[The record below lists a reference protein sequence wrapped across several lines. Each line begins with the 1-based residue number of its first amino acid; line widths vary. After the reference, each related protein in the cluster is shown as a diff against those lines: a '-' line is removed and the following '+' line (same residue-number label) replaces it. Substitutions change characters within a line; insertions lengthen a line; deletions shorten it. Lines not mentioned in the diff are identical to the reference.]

1 MVAIAVFLTGC
12 AQLPRSGAIGV
23 GPNVQIEST
32 DDYLY
37 YSPSLPSPGDS
48 QQQIVTGFLS
58 AGNGPQNDYEVARSY
73 LANNFKS
80 EWSASDEVL
89 VQQGATVF
97 DLIDESNARVEL
109 QVSATIDANGIDNL
123 APFSF
128 FNVVSEDPPHIM
140 FSTVRTGN
148 KNKDTLNNI
157 LANQQFVV
165 NLVTEDVVEQMNT
178 TSQPVAADVNEFEL
192 ANVTPIESIYIKPKR
207 VKESLVQFECEMVH
221 HYFIEKHQNGG
232 ACIIIGKIITMH
244 IDDSILMENH
254 KIDLEKYKPVARLAG
269 SNYSKL
275 GEIFS
280 IKR

>member
-1 MVAIAVFLTGC
+1 MQFDIQNTESSALYKLLTGTVI
-12 AQLPRSGAIGV
+12 PRPIAWV
-23 GPNVQIEST
+23 
-32 DDYLY
+32 
-37 YSPSLPSPGDS
+37 
-48 QQQIVTGFLS
+48 
-58 AGNGPQNDYEVARSY
+58 
-73 LANNFKS
+73 
-80 EWSASDEVL
+80 
-89 VQQGATVF
+89 
-97 DLIDESNARVEL
+97 
-109 QVSATIDANGIDNL
+109 ATIDENGIDNL